1 MSFSHNTATPSRAL
15 TAFFDTKGAAQQA
28 VSDIEAAGVPRGDIS
43 MVEGGAG
50 TSGTASAPEHEGFL
64 AALKDMFMPEEDRYS
79 YAEGL
84 RRGGYLVSVRT
95 GQVDADRVLD
105 ILDRDGA
112 VDMDQRETSWRS
124 DGWTGYQAPSVGIAA
139 AGMAATQAAV
149 STRDAKP
156 SGAIGN
162 AGPAGREDTIP
173 LYEERLTVGKR
184 EVSHGRLRVRSFVV
198 ETPLTE
204 QVTLHRE
211 TVQVDRRT
219 VDRPVSATDAVFQ
232 DRTIELEEFDEEA
245 VVSKEARVVE
255 EISLRKEARDR
266 TETIHDTVR
275 HTEVEVEDGRA
286 KTGVGGIAGAVRE
299 GSDGGRIVEHM
310 EVYASDGTKIGTVDH
325 MEGADR
331 IKLAKTTSPDGQ
343 HHYVPMA
350 WVDHVDQHV
359 HLRMTQAEVKA
370 GW

>member
-1 MSFSHNTATPSRAL
+1 MSFTQNTATPSRAL
-15 TAFFDTKGAAQQA
+15 TAFFDNKGAAQQA
-28 VSDIEAAGVPRGDIS
+28 VSDIEAAGVPSGDIS
-43 MVEGGAG
+43 IVEGGAG
-50 TSGTASAPEHEGFL
+50 AGGTASAPEHEGFL
-64 AALKDMFMPEEDRYS
+64 ASIKDMLMPEEDRYS

-112 VDMDQRETSWRS
+112 VDMDERETSWRS
-124 DGWTGYQAPSVGIAA
+124 EGWTGYQAPAVGTA
-139 AGMAATQAAV
+139 AGMAATDAAV
-149 STRDAKP
+149 TARDATA
-156 SGAIGN
+156 SGSVADKGLT
-162 AGPAGREDTIP
+162 GREDSIS

-184 EVSHGRLRVRSFVV
+184 EVSHGRLRVRSYVV
-198 ETPLTE
+198 ETPVDE

-211 TVQVDRRT
+211 TVQVDRRS
-219 VDRPVSATDAVFQ
+219 VDRPVNAADIVFQ

-255 EISLRKEARDR
+255 EISLRKEAQDR

-275 HTEVEVEDGRA
+275 HTEVEVEDGR
-286 KTGVGGIAGAVRE
+286 TTTSVGGATGAVRE
-299 GSDGGRIVEHM
+299 GSDDGRVVEHM

-331 IKLAKTTSPDGQ
+331 IKLAKTTSPDGE

-350 WVDHVDQHV
+350 WVDHVDRHV
-359 HLRMTQAEVKA
+359 HLNRTLAEIKA
-370 GW
+370 AE